1 MSSAPVLPETAAVY
15 WRPRLDA
22 ARLRR
27 RELGWTLSTLAHTIP
42 FLAVAALML
51 DLEPLSFPVAAL
63 ALVHAW
69 GIPALY
75 ANRGACVVRPRRRA
89 ADGPE
94 RTALGLLG
102 DLLGHEARE
111 LHARTGLALERGRL
125 GVWLV
130 GEAGALLVR
139 PGGRRVDCWCVK
151 VDAAICRRPTA
162 PRTCCSRC
170 ARTRPASPPSRTS
183 PSAARRGGSAAG
195 SPKPMRPALAAAAR
209 APRCIRPHVER
220 AAAKSGPPVHGARGA
235 RAPIM
240 LVMTSHHRS
249 HRTRRLILV
258 ARAGAH
264 RAGATPRCGATASRG
279 SGSRAATSRARALRA
294 RQALVRLNASSLLP
308 PPAAPRGG
316 RRSLSSSA

>member
-1 MSSAPVLPETAAVY
+1 MSTAPVLPETAAVY

-51 DLEPLSFPVAAL
+51 YLEPLSFPVAAI
-63 ALVHAW
+63 AIVHAW

-75 ANRGACVVRPRRRA
+75 ANRGACVVRPRPRA
-89 ADGPE
+89 DDGSE

-151 VDAAICRRPTA
+151 VRRRTCRRLTA
-162 PRTCCSRC
+162 PPTCCSPC
-170 ARTRPASPPSRTS
+170 ARTRPGSRPSRTS
-183 PSAARRGGSAAG
+183 PSAGGRGGSG
-195 SPKPMRPALAAAAR
+195 
-209 APRCIRPHVER
+209 
-220 AAAKSGPPVHGARGA
+220 
-235 RAPIM
+235 
-240 LVMTSHHRS
+240 T
-249 HRTRRLILV
+249 
-258 ARAGAH
+258 
-264 RAGATPRCGATASRG
+264 
-279 SGSRAATSRARALRA
+279 GSRSRCARR
-294 RQALVRLNASSLLP
+294 SP
-308 PPAAPRGG
+308 PPA
-316 RRSLSSSA
+316 RSA